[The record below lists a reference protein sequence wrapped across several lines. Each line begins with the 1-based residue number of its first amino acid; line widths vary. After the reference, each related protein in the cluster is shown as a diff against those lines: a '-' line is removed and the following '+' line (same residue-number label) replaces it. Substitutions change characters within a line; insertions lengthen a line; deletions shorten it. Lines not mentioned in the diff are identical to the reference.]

1 MARNIMNK
9 LSKYKPKS
17 DTQEVA
23 YSYHHFH
30 NENVR
35 IWVLA
40 YFELEI
46 FFSTDMARSPNLP
59 STQETA
65 PHHSLSVPY
74 KLWHWKSDG

>member
-1 MARNIMNK
+1 MNK

-46 FFSTDMARSPNLP
+46 FSQQQIWLGPQTCHQPRKQCPLIHFLFHISS
-59 STQETA
+59 
-65 PHHSLSVPY
+65 
-74 KLWHWKSDG
+74 GI